1 MAHVK
6 PKRIKGKT
14 YYYLVE
20 SYRENGKVKTR
31 TVKYLGTT
39 PDVPEELRPLLGKQ
53 RRRAWQQKLWGPAV
67 PAAAMVEQVKP
78 GRPSERE
85 EA

>member
-6 PKRIKGKT
+6 RKRIKGKT

-39 PDVPEELRPLLGKQ
+39 PDVPADLRPLLGRP
-53 RRRAWQQKLWGPAV
+53 RRRAWQRTLWGRPV
-67 PAAAMVEQVKP
+67 PAAATTDQVP
-78 GRPSERE
+78 TQHRE